1 VQQFAGHQLRQA
13 RKSAGQAKE
22 RAALLVGRSYSS
34 ITLYERGQVAPPAAI
49 MCRLADLYGCKV
61 EDFFEEADRVAS

>member
-1 VQQFAGHQLRQA
+1 MQRFAGHQLRQA

-34 ITLYERGQVAPPAAI
+34 ITLYERGQVIPPAPV

-61 EDFFEEADRVAS
+61 EDFFEEAERVAS